1 MVKKA
6 CLLSNTETYNGCLML
21 HNCPLVLEQAD
32 DLSIHRFLPQTL
44 DGVLW
49 AATQQPKITSLMQ
62 MQLGLDAIFQTLLFR
77 QSLRM
82 QNDPRAQVLR
92 PHPDIFLSPFF
103 KVLLF

>member
-6 CLLSNTETYNGCLML
+6 CVLSNTATYDGCLML

-32 DLSIHRFLPQTL
+32 DLPIHRFLHQRL

-49 AATQQPKITSLMQ
+49 AATQQPKITSFMQ
-62 MQLGLDAIFQTLLFR
+62 MQLGLDAIFQTLFFR

-82 QNDPRAQVLR
+82 QNNLSAQT
-92 PHPDIFLSPFF
+92 
-103 KVLLF
+103 